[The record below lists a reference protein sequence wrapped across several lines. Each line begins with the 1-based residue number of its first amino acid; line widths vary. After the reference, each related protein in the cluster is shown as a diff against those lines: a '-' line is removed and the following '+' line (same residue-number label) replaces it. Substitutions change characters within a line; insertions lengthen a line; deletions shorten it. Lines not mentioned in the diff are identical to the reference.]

1 MKVSIGSKIIDGPWG
16 GGNLF
21 VINLKN
27 YLEKNGVEVVFSLKD
42 KDIDIVLMTNP
53 NKKSSSS
60 SFSYKDVQRYKRSN
74 KKAVIVHRINECDE
88 RKGTKNVNKF
98 ILKSNKVA
106 DFTIFVSNWLENLY
120 QTIGLDGKNKKTILS
135 GSDKEIFNNRNSAD
149 WNQNLPLKLVTH
161 HWGNNLNKGFEI
173 YSIIDNELD
182 NPDFRKYFEFSYIGN
197 LPDNFNFK
205 NVKVFKPLSG
215 LDLAEKIKEHHL
227 YITGSINEPSG
238 NHHIEGAL
246 CGLPVLYV
254 NSGGIPEYTRGYGY
268 EINSQDVIKM
278 LYKSKENYSTLK
290 QKMYTYPF
298 NSEKMC
304 EEYLQVFKMLMG
316 YKNEN

>member
-27 YLEKNGVEVVFSLKD
+27 YLEKNGIKVVFSLED
-42 KDIDIVLMTNP
+42 NDIDIVLMTNP

-60 SFSYKDVQRYKRSN
+60 SFSYKEVQKYKRKN
-74 KKAVIVHRINECDE
+74 NAIVVHRINECDE
-88 RKGTKNVNKF
+88 RKGTKNVNRF

-106 DFTIFVSNWLENLY
+106 DFTVFVSKWLEDLY
-120 QTIGLDGKNKKTILS
+120 MSIGLDGENRKTILS
-135 GSDKEIFNNRNSAD
+135 GSDKKVFNNINSAEWKQD
-149 WNQNLPLKLVTH
+149 LPLKLVTH

-182 NPDFRKYFEFSYIGN
+182 NSDFRNLFEFTYIGN
-197 LPDNFNFK
+197 LPKNFK
-205 NVKVFKPLSG
+205 FRNVQVVEPLSG
-215 LDLAEKIKEHHL
+215 LQLAKKIKENHL
-227 YITGSINEPSG
+227 YVTGSINEPSG

-254 NSGGIPEYTRGYGY
+254 NSGGIPEYTKGYGY
-268 EINSQDVIKM
+268 EINIENVIS
-278 LYKSKENYSTLK
+278 LLHEARQNYFILK
-290 QKMYTYPF
+290 QKMDDYPF
-298 NSEKMC
+298 NSDKMC
-304 EEYLQVFKMLMG
+304 EEYLQLFKMLLR
-316 YKNEN
+316 NENQN